1 MITNKTNHLKKSP
14 KFHLLLC
21 GVMLLSLFVETQVAN
36 AAPVPP
42 PKGMAVEIFTEIE
55 FGSNP
60 QCWTVSLPSTGI
72 EYTNSCGAAAPVD
85 IVLTH
90 LDGTQETFLIA
101 YTGKLVFLGGS
112 ANVVHIMKE
121 QTQ

>member
-1 MITNKTNHLKKSP
+1 MITNKMSHLKKSP
-14 KFHLLLC
+14 KFYLLLC
-21 GVMLLSLFVETQVAN
+21 GVMLLGLFVQTRVASSD
-36 AAPVPP
+36 A
-42 PKGMAVEIFTEIE
+42 PKGIAVETFLKIDFVN
-55 FGSNP
+55 NP
-60 QCWTVSLPSTGI
+60 QCWSVKVSDTTI
-72 EYTNSCGAAAPVD
+72 QYTNTCGNNVTVD

>member
-1 MITNKTNHLKKSP
+1 MITNKLSNFTRSP
-14 KFHLLLC
+14 GFYLLLC

-42 PKGMAVEIFTEIE
+42 PRGMAVETFTEIE

-90 LDGTQETFLIA
+90 LDGSKTTFLIA
-101 YTGKLVFLGGS
+101 PNGRLIFVGNG
-112 ANVVHIMKE
+112 NVVHIIKE
-121 QTQ
+121 QIE

>member
-1 MITNKTNHLKKSP
+1 MITNKLSNFTRSP
-14 KFHLLLC
+14 GFYLLLC
-21 GVMLLSLFVETQVAN
+21 CVMLCGLFVETQVAN

-90 LDGTQETFLIA
+90 LDGSKATFLIA
-101 YTGKLVFLGGS
+101 PNGRLIFVGNG
-112 ANVVHIMKE
+112 NVVHIIKE
-121 QTQ
+121 QIE